1 MADRPHPDSAIADID
16 RSFEEAC
23 VDAKLSLFARGG
35 DLEEAHL
42 LAYHPPVQRNP
53 YQQMLYAS
61 AYEHSFACFPLA
73 DHGEAAS
80 PPVNAPLG
88 VHYHWVHRVFA
99 DCKSSRDAKRAVLK
113 FFDVLDKHR
122 EAGIKILWTV
132 HNLMSHSA
140 AFPEEEIELRA
151 GLGAQADFIHIM
163 NPSTVE
169 LCGRYYDLP
178 GARTF
183 MVPHPSYFG
192 VYGDYISAEQA
203 RFDLGVAPEEK
214 TVLLFGSL
222 GPHKGTRQFLEE
234 LPDLETSINT
244 RLRVIIAGAPGS
256 ASYMEDIYRL
266 VADKPRVTLIEHHID
281 DQAVQRLFRASD
293 AVLCPYEVGL
303 NSGVAATA
311 ATFGRPC
318 VVPDILVPAMSAA
331 NAGIIGFNPSD
342 RDSLAVATAR
352 ALEARENPNTET
364 ALYQWA
370 ERHRPV
376 AISRLFFEALR
387 ERW

>member
-1 MADRPHPDSAIADID
+1 MADRPSPDTAIADID

-61 AYEHSFACFPLA
+61 AYEHSFACFPLI
-73 DHGEAAS
+73 DHTEAAP

-99 DCKSSRDAKRAVLK
+99 NCRSSRDAKKAVFR
-113 FFDVLDKHR
+113 FFDTLDKHR
-122 EAGIKILWTV
+122 QADIKIIWTV
-132 HNLMSHSA
+132 HNLLSHSA
-140 AFPEEEIELRA
+140 MFPEEEIELRA
-151 GLGAQADFIHIM
+151 GLGSRADYIHIM

-178 GARTF
+178 SARTF

-192 VYGDYISAEQA
+192 VYGDYISPEQA
-203 RFDLGVAPEEK
+203 RFDLGVAPEDK

-234 LPDLETSINT
+234 LSELEANINT

-293 AVLCPYEVGL
+293 AVLCPYDVGL

-342 RDSLAVATAR
+342 RGSLATATAR
-352 ALEARENPNTET
+352 ALEARENPSVEA

-370 ERHRPV
+370 EHHRPV

>member
-1 MADRPHPDSAIADID
+1 MANGPHPDAAIADTD
-16 RSFEEAC
+16 RSFAEAC

-53 YQQMLYAS
+53 YQQMLYAA
-61 AYEHSFACFPLA
+61 AYEHSFACFPLP

-88 VHYHWVHRVFA
+88 VHYHWVHRVFS
-99 DCKSSRDAKRAVLK
+99 DCRSGRQAARAVQG
-113 FFDVLDKHR
+113 FFETVDQHQQ
-122 EAGIKILWTV
+122 AGIKIIWTV
-132 HNLMSHSA
+132 HNLISHSA
-140 AFPEEEIELRA
+140 AFLDEEIELRA
-151 GLGAQADFIHIM
+151 GLGARADFIHIM
-163 NPSTVE
+163 NPATVE
-169 LCGRYYDLP
+169 LCGRYYELNR
-178 GARTF
+178 AKTF

-203 RFDLGVAPEEK
+203 RFDLGIAPEDK

-234 LPDLETSINT
+234 LDGLESKINN
-244 RLRVIIAGAPGS
+244 RLRVLIAGRPGDP
-256 ASYMEDIYRL
+256 AYMEDIYRL
-266 VADKPRVTLIEHHID
+266 VADKPRVSLIEHHID
-281 DQAVQRLFRASD
+281 DQAVQRLFRAAD
-293 AVLCPYEVGL
+293 AALCPYDVGL

-318 VVPDILVPAMSAA
+318 VVPDILVPAMSGA
-331 NAGIIGFNPSD
+331 NAGIVGFNPTN
-342 RDSLAVATAR
+342 RDSLASAIAR
-352 ALEARENPNTET
+352 ALEARGNPTTET
-364 ALYQWA
+364 GLYQWA
-370 ERHRPV
+370 ERHRPKV
-376 AISRLFFEALR
+376 ISRQFFEALR

>member
-1 MADRPHPDSAIADID
+1 MASGPHIESAIEDTG

-61 AYEHSFACFPLA
+61 AYEHSFACFPLKN
-73 DHGEAAS
+73 HSEAAP

-99 DCKSSRDAKRAVLK
+99 NCKSSRDATKAVLK
-113 FFDVLDKHR
+113 FFDILDSHQ
-122 EAGIKILWTV
+122 EAGLKIIWTV
-132 HNLMSHSA
+132 HNLLSHSA
-140 AFPEEEIELRA
+140 AFPEEEIKLRA
-151 GLGAQADFIHIM
+151 GLGARANYIHIM
-163 NPSTVE
+163 NPATVE
-169 LCGRYYDLP
+169 ICSRYYDLP
-178 GARTF
+178 SNRSF
-183 MVPHPSYFG
+183 MVPHPSYYG
-192 VYGDYISAEQA
+192 VYGNYISAEQA
-203 RFDLGVAPEEK
+203 RFDLGIAPEEK

-222 GPHKGTRQFLEE
+222 GPHKGTRQFLEG
-234 LPDLETSINT
+234 LDDLEASVNM
-244 RLRVIIAGAPGS
+244 RLNVIIAGAPGS
-256 ASYMEDIYRL
+256 ATYMEDIYRL

-318 VVPDILVPAMSAA
+318 VVPDILVPAMPAA
-331 NAGIIGFNPSD
+331 NAGIIGFNPTD

-352 ALEARENPNTET
+352 ALEAGENPDVE
-364 ALYQWA
+364 ASLLQWA
-370 ERHRPV
+370 EQNRPR
-376 AISRLFFEALR
+376 AISRQFFEALR

>member
-1 MADRPHPDSAIADID
+1 MANRPLPDIAIADNE
-16 RSFEEAC
+16 RSFAEAC

-61 AYEHSFACFPLA
+61 AYEHSFACFSLK
-73 DHGEAAS
+73 DHAEAAP

-99 DCKSSRDAKRAVLK
+99 ECRTSKDAKRAVQG
-113 FFDVLDKHR
+113 FFDVVDRHR
-122 EAGIKILWTV
+122 DAGIKIIWTV
-132 HNLMSHSA
+132 HNLLSHSA

-151 GLGAQADFIHIM
+151 GLGTRADFIHIM
-163 NPSTVE
+163 NPATVE
-169 LCGRYYDLP
+169 LCGRYYELSSSK
-178 GARTF
+178 TF

-203 RFDLGVAPEEK
+203 RFDLGIAPEDK

-234 LPDLETSINT
+234 LDDLETKINC
-244 RLRVIIAGAPGS
+244 RLRVLIAGRPGDG
-256 ASYMEDIYRL
+256 AYMEDIYRL
-266 VADKPRVTLIEHHID
+266 VADKPRVLLIEHHID
-281 DQAVQRLFRASD
+281 DQAVQRLFRAAD
-293 AVLCPYEVGL
+293 AILCPYDVGL

-318 VVPDILVPAMSAA
+318 VVPDILVPAMSGA
-331 NAGIIGFNPSD
+331 NAGVIGFNPSN
-342 RDSLAVATAR
+342 RDSLAIAVSR
-352 ALEARENPNTET
+352 ALESSENPVTET

-370 ERHRPV
+370 EGHRPV